1 MTAGEA
7 KVIKML
13 KALMGITFR
22 VLSGLR
28 EARLVQSQGKRGR
41 RCGRA

>member
-22 VLSGLR
+22 GLSGLR
-28 EARLVQSQGKRGR
+28 APDWSSLQGWTSLASAK
-41 RCGRA
+41 